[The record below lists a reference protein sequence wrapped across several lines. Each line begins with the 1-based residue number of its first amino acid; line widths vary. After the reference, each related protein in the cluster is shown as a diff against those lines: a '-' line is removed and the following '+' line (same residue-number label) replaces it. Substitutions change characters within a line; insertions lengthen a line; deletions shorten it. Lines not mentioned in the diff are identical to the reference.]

1 MTAEVRL
8 LDLTQIW
15 QEFRPATKGKSAQ
28 PTMNKF
34 LYNKYS
40 SSQNYYYTLD
50 INNILHDNPAASTFI
65 AVDIASFDQVAST
78 H

>member
-8 LDLTQIW
+8 MDFTQIW
-15 QEFRPATKGKSAQ
+15 QEYRRVSKGTTAQ
-28 PTMNKF
+28 PTMNRF

-65 AVDIASFDQVAST
+65 AVDIASFDQVG
-78 H
+78 